1 MSVFQLYLA
10 DSKTADLESE
20 KSRTLVEF
28 ERIKAEKESADFQ
41 LQLMKEKVLKLEEKE
56 RDSMNALDS
65 IKSELESVK
74 EDRRSAISKTK
85 GMVFNYSDILTSFF
99 SPSISHTFLI

>member
-1 MSVFQLYLA
+1 M
-10 DSKTADLESE
+10 DDLESE

-28 ERIKAEKESADFQ
+28 EAIKAEKESADFQ

-56 RDSMNALDS
+56 RDSMNALHS

-74 EDRRSAISKTK
+74 EDRQTTISKTK
-85 GMVFNYSDILTSFF
+85 GVVFNI
-99 SPSISHTFLI
+99 